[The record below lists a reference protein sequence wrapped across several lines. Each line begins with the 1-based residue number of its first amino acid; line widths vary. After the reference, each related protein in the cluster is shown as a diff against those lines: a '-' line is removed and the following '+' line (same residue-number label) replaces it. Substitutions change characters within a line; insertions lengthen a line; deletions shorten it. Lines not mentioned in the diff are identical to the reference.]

1 MTSEFLHLGPTI
13 LKTQISDTMLL
24 TLRNHVNDLLTG
36 PHSDYSSDL
45 AGKNTHQYVLEYQV
59 VNNTGLGEFILNS
72 GHEYLKQFNAY
83 EPLQIM
89 SAWVNVCEYAD
100 YNPIHEH
107 NGLFSGVLYIDCPQS
122 SHDSSNQRV
131 PLTDGH
137 TQFIFGQE
145 LRFSNAILTTYPEP
159 GTLLLFPSWLMHVAY
174 PSRSQL
180 NRTTISFNLGI

>member
-1 MTSEFLHLGPTI
+1 MTSEFIHLGPKV
-13 LKTQISDTMLL
+13 LKTKISDSMLL
-24 TLRNHVNDLLTG
+24 ELREHVNALLTG

-45 AGKNTHQYVLEYQV
+45 AGKNTHQCVLEYEV
-59 VNNTGLGEFILNS
+59 VTKTGLDEFILNA
-72 GHEYLKQFNAY
+72 GHDYLNQHNSR
-83 EPLQIM
+83 ERLNIM
-89 SAWVNVCEYAD
+89 SAWVNVCKYSD

-122 SHDSSNQRV
+122 TIDSSNQRV

-145 LRFSNAILTTYPEP
+145 LRFSNAVLTVYPEP

-174 PSRSQL
+174 PSRSEL